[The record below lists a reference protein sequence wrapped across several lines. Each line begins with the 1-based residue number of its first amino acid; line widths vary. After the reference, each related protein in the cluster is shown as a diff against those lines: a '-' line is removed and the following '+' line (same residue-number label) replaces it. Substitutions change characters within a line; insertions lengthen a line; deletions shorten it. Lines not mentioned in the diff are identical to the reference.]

1 MTSFRPQTG
10 RAGKRASRRTEKAEH
25 MNETTEISKKSKD
38 GQLGPDNN
46 SESPARWVIHC
57 IACEE
62 PVEPWQ
68 TSGYEFG
75 YCARCFD
82 VLMEPSGKS

>member
-1 MTSFRPQTG
+1 
-10 RAGKRASRRTEKAEH
+10 
-25 MNETTEISKKSKD
+25 MNGNTDTSKKSAAPQPSQD
-38 GQLGPDNN
+38 LN

-57 IACEE
+57 ICCET

-75 YCARCFD
+75 YCADCYD
-82 VLMEPSGKS
+82 LLMAPTGQS

>member
-1 MTSFRPQTG
+1 
-10 RAGKRASRRTEKAEH
+10 

-68 TSGYEFG
+68 TSGYEF
-75 YCARCFD
+75 RLLRPLLRRFD
-82 VLMEPSGKS
+82 GTVRQVVKAVY